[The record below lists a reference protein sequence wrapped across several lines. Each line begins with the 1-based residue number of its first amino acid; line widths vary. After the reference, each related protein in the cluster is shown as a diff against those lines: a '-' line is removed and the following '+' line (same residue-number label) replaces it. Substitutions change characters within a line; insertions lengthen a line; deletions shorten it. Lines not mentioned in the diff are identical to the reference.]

1 MQHIAQ
7 TVHGIRAWLAVHSR
21 MCKAVRCEYVAWHS
35 SNPRACRAPEHRKDM
50 HFPSCYMRK
59 KQWQCIAAFR
69 GPQSLQGAKRA
80 RTSGSEG
87 GRSLA
92 SKKADAASR
101 FTGTPE
107 YLHGQ
112 LHAYQLEGLNWL
124 FHAHH
129 QGQHVILA
137 DEMGLG
143 KTIQTIAFQA
153 ALV

>member
-1 MQHIAQ
+1 MKEWQH
-7 TVHGIRAWLAVHSR
+7 V
-21 MCKAVRCEYVAWHS
+21 
-35 SNPRACRAPEHRKDM
+35 
-50 HFPSCYMRK
+50 
-59 KQWQCIAAFR
+59 AAFR
-69 GPQSLQGAKRA
+69 GSQTLQGAKRA
-80 RTSGSEG
+80 RTAGSQASK
-87 GRSLA
+87 SLA

-107 YLHGQ
+107 YLQGQ
-112 LHAYQLEGLNWL
+112 LHPYQLEGLNWL
-124 FHAHH
+124 FHANH